1 MDALSTG
8 SAPAKMAPRDA
19 CVAMADGVEVVL
31 RLARGASESG
41 RQVDLAGLDTV
52 IGRLCAQCL
61 DLPPDIA
68 RSMRPRLATLL
79 AELDVLDATFRA
91 P

>member
-1 MDALSTG
+1 MVPL
-8 SAPAKMAPRDA
+8 DA
-19 CVAMADGVEVVL
+19 CAAMADGVEAML
-31 RLARGASESG
+31 CLARGARESG
-41 RQVDLAGLDTV
+41 RQVDLAGLDIV

-61 DLPPDIA
+61 DLPPDLA

-79 AELDVLDATFRA
+79 AELDALDTAVRA

>member
-1 MDALSTG
+1 
-8 SAPAKMAPRDA
+8 MAPRDA

-79 AELDVLDATFRA
+79 AELDVLDATVRA